1 MKSIRG
7 FVVAALLTVW
17 SFPAVSLATP
27 VAPSRVPAPVT
38 APVATPVGAGLPA
51 STAEAGE
58 AGSYAQRDAAAR
70 QLADFVGGESVGLYI
85 GGSTLALALLIVL
98 LIIIL

>member
-17 SFPAVSLATP
+17 SFPAVSQATP

-38 APVATPVGAGLPA
+38 APVATPVSGGLPA
-51 STAEAGE
+51 STAEAG
-58 AGSYAQRDAAAR
+58 SYAQREAAAQ

-85 GGSTLALALLIVL
+85 GGSTLVVALLIVL
-98 LIIIL
+98 LIVLL

>member
-27 VAPSRVPAPVT
+27 VAAPGRVPAPVT
-38 APVATPVGAGLPA
+38 APVATPVGGALPA
-51 STAEAGE
+51 STAET
-58 AGSYAQRDAAAR
+58 GSYAQREAAAR
-70 QLADFVGGESVGLYI
+70 QLADFVGGEAVGLYI